1 MDTALGAGAINR
13 TQAVQRS
20 SRRVIR
26 HRDDPL
32 DLPAQGLGREGDPT
46 PDDLTA
52 TGRLEGVRAHRLRT
66 FFGTGGHSP
75 LSLGIEASGRP
86 TSRRRNPP
94 GLGDGG
100 AAILSRT
107 ESGAW
112 AQGDLRVPR

>member
-1 MDTALGAGAINR
+1 MDAVAGAGVIDWP
-13 TQAVQRS
+13 QAVQGPLGR
-20 SRRVIR
+20 IIW
-26 HRDDPL
+26 HRYDPL
-32 DLPAQGLGREGDPT
+32 DRPAQGLGREWDLT

-52 TGRLEGVRAHRLRT
+52 TGRLEGVRAHRLGT
-66 FFGTGGHSP
+66 FFGAGGHSP

-112 AQGDLRVPR
+112 AQGDL